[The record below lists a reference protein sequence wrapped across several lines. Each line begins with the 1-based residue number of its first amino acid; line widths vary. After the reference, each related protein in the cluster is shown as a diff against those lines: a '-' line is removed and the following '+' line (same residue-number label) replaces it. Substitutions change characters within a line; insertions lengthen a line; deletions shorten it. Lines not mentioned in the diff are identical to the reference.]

1 MSMLAIILGMLLVLT
16 PSALFLVW
24 VLWQEGKLPPADRP
38 VLPVYTVRPAPN
50 AQKGTGWVSR
60 RRNPP
65 LCWEKMADYASA
77 FHLRSVSFGGRGR
90 SLSYGGQVANPPCEL
105 RAAA

>member
-1 MSMLAIILGMLLVLT
+1 MSMLAIIWGMLLVLT

-24 VLWQEGKLPPADRP
+24 VLWQEGKLPPHDQP

-60 RRNPP
+60 RRLPNSSHPALKATSSVFRSIANRQILPRAHKPNPP
-65 LCWEKMADYASA
+65 
-77 FHLRSVSFGGRGR
+77 HLGAPA
-90 SLSYGGQVANPPCEL
+90 Q
-105 RAAA
+105 